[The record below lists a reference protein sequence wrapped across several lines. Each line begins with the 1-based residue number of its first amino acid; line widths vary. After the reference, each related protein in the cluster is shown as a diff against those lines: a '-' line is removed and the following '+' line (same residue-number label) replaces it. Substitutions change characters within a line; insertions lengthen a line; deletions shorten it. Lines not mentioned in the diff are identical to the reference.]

1 MEAVGGDLRGHVG
14 RRWMSFRK
22 RVIGDFDGRTKRK
35 VNEGVIL
42 CL

>member
-1 MEAVGGDLRGHVG
+1 MEGVGGDLRGHVG
-14 RRWMSFRK
+14 RSWMSFLK

-35 VNEGVIL
+35 LNGGVIL